1 MKGEKGGDRR
11 KIQEEKQ
18 GGLDSK
24 VCGTSG
30 ATVEQTFSSPLGLFI
45 WKMRPSG
52 SIHVSPSEE
61 TTGRF
66 EVNQDKAL

>member
-45 WKMRPSG
+45 WKMRPS
-52 SIHVSPSEE
+52 
-61 TTGRF
+61 
-66 EVNQDKAL
+66 ALSAFPQVRRPLEDLK

>member
-30 ATVEQTFSSPLGLFI
+30 ATLNRLSPLLLVYSYG
-45 WKMRPSG
+45 K
-52 SIHVSPSEE
+52 
-61 TTGRF
+61 
-66 EVNQDKAL
+66 

>member
-30 ATVEQTFSSPLGLFI
+30 TTLNRLSPLSLFI
-45 WKMRPSG
+45 QKMRTPS
-52 SIHVSPSEE
+52 
-61 TTGRF
+61 
-66 EVNQDKAL
+66 ALSVFPQVRRLLEDLK

>member
-30 ATVEQTFSSPLGLFI
+30 ATLNRLSPLGLFI
-45 WKMRPSG
+45 WKMRPS
-52 SIHVSPSEE
+52 
-61 TTGRF
+61 
-66 EVNQDKAL
+66 ALSAFPQVRRPLEDLK

>member
-11 KIQEEKQ
+11 KTQKKQ
-18 GGLDSK
+18 GSLDSK

-30 ATVEQTFSSPLGLFI
+30 TKLNRLSPQFIHTENENTLGST
-45 WKMRPSG
+45 R
-52 SIHVSPSEE
+52 VSPSEE

-66 EVNQDKAL
+66 EVNQEKAL